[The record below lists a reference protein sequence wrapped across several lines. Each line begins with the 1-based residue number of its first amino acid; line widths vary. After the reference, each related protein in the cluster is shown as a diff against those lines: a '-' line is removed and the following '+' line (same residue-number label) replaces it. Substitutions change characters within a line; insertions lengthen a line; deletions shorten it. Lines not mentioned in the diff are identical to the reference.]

1 MPKNILRLFEY
12 ALIAFGVVAIIFLL
26 ATQFERILR
35 AWPSEDYFYFRES
48 AQMLV
53 NDISPY
59 ARPKL
64 FYPLYTV
71 IWFFVPLLAG
81 DWTRWAWTLAP
92 ILFLHIALG
101 RKAVLLLP
109 FYPLLVHLRFGQVDG
124 WLILPV
130 MFLLRDTKTF
140 APISAALTLLK
151 PQIAWALALYRFA
164 QWARQHLWRN
174 FVLASI
180 SAVVL
185 IAPAFIL
192 RPDRVRDWLASIA
205 AHPPET
211 NQNATIWG
219 WLYFGTLGIPFA
231 LMEGA
236 IAAYLVWCA
245 RDRASA
251 LHLFGLLVMPILYA
265 TITSSSRQRSKHG
278 ASARGCSRSR
288 GLRSSL
294 TFSPAAGVAR
304 IPSYRSPRLRCAR
317 QVKNLIGLKSFPWA
331 VQLAQD
337 AGWKKVHSDA

>member
-12 ALIAFGVVAIIFLL
+12 ALIAFGVVAILFLL

-53 NDISPY
+53 NGISPY
-59 ARPKL
+59 ARPRL

-71 IWFFVPLLAG
+71 TWLFVPLLAG
-81 DWTRWAWTLAP
+81 DWTRWVWTLAP
-92 ILFLHIALG
+92 IIFLHIALG
-101 RKAVLLLP
+101 RKAILLLP

-140 APISAALTLLK
+140 APISAALTLFK
-151 PQIAWALALYRFA
+151 PQVVGALVLYRFA
-164 QWARQHLWRN
+164 RWVREQARRN
-174 FVLASI
+174 FAI
-180 SAVVL
+180 AAITAMVL

-192 RPDRVRDWLASIA
+192 RPDWVRDWLASIA
-205 AHPPET
+205 AHPPEQ

-231 LMEGA
+231 LTEGV
-236 IAAYLVWCA
+236 IAAFLVRRA

-251 LHLFGLLVMPILYA
+251 LHLFGLLVTPILYA
-265 TITSSSRQRSKHG
+265 YDYVLVAPTLKTWRECAWMLAISWLAVGIDILASGWGGAYSLIPLAALALRTEIKKPGRVKFFSVGGSTGAGHG
-278 ASARGCSRSR
+278 VEK
-288 GLRSSL
+288 SL
-294 TFSPAAGVAR
+294 
-304 IPSYRSPRLRCAR
+304 
-317 QVKNLIGLKSFPWA
+317 
-331 VQLAQD
+331 
-337 AGWKKVHSDA
+337 